1 VIGTGAHG
9 KLPVMPEVRSKAE
22 RKRIKLLI
30 LPTIE
35 AIEVLKPKPERHE
48 CDPACHLLK
57 ATARFD
63 CTIIGHL
70 TLRLNVA

>member
-30 LPTIE
+30 LPTVE
-35 AIEVLKPKPERHE
+35 AIEVLNRNPNDTNAILHVT
-48 CDPACHLLK
+48 C
-57 ATARFD
+57 
-63 CTIIGHL
+63 
-70 TLRLNVA
+70 